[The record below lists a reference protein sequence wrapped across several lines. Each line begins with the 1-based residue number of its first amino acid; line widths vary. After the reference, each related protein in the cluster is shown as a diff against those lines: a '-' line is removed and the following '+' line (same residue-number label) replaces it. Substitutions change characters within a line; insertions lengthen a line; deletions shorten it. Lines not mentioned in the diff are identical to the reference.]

1 MYCLGASSI
10 QCLAINSDNIGSSES
25 DASFIMGDV
34 NADGSFDV
42 ADVVLLQKWLLA
54 IPDTHLVNWRAANY
68 CDDECLNVFDLCLMK
83 RVLIKEVNETL
94 DNFALANKT
103 FVYEKEGIGG
113 LFTISFKE
121 DGTYMYYEGDL
132 SSYIGSGSWN
142 IDGNTVVL
150 SEEIRD
156 SVIRLKIQGDTLI
169 YIAEGSGNFY
179 YIKVKDGERFTLS

>member
-1 MYCLGASSI
+1 
-10 QCLAINSDNIGSSES
+10 
-25 DASFIMGDV
+25 
-34 NADGSFDV
+34 
-42 ADVVLLQKWLLA
+42 
-54 IPDTHLVNWRAANY
+54 
-68 CDDECLNVFDLCLMK
+68 MK

-150 SEEIRD
+150 SEKIRD
-156 SVIRLKIQGDTLI
+156 SVIRLKIQGGTLI

>member
-132 SSYIGSGSWN
+132 SSYTGSGSWN

-156 SVIRLKIQGDTLI
+156 SVIRLKIQGGTLI

>member
-54 IPDTHLVNWRAANY
+54 IPDTHLLYWRAANY